1 LFVGRPV
8 WEGGQ
13 YEGDDTTRFET
24 LRLAMELGV
33 DYVDIE
39 LKVRLFEQ
47 SNLLCFFNC
56 LDNWKLKLYK
66 WGTELHVLFLAFG
79 YKYSIYYYYH
89 KSKVGCPHRSV
100 KYAPAIHY
108 AYISLAEKLFHLL

>member
-1 LFVGRPV
+1 MIFIARNASLHCINNVRICLFAGRPV

-39 LKVRLFEQ
+39 LKVRSFEQ

-56 LDNWKLKLYK
+56 LDNWNLKLCK
-66 WGTELHVLFLAFG
+66 WSTNYMYNV
-79 YKYSIYYYYH
+79 
-89 KSKVGCPHRSV
+89 P
-100 KYAPAIHY
+100 
-108 AYISLAEKLFHLL
+108 

>member
-1 LFVGRPV
+1 LLVILYIFFIARNASLTCINDVGICLFVRRPV

-47 SNLLCFFNC
+47 SNLLCLLNC
-56 LDNWKLKLYK
+56 LDNWNLK
-66 WGTELHVLFLAFG
+66 
-79 YKYSIYYYYH
+79 
-89 KSKVGCPHRSV
+89 
-100 KYAPAIHY
+100 
-108 AYISLAEKLFHLL
+108 